1 MEIVLTREKM
11 EITATPIRTRYID
24 RNEDFVSES
33 INSLKKEIKQG
44 FEIKNGDFLVV
55 SEKFIA
61 TSENNFVDES
71 LADPKFWAYFT
82 YYLSKYGWGYILGP
96 LLGTR
101 GDRVKNLRK
110 MPKKETLKH
119 KQIVIEN
126 LGLIYA
132 LKPASEGG
140 IDLTNVPGTYA
151 SLLPEN
157 PEHSAKKLH
166 KKIKE
171 ELNLDLTVM
180 VIDTDATYRFFNWYV
195 TALPI
200 AIDGIISKIGVLGY
214 LLGKFGK
221 RLNQGGLC
229 GATPLAIV
237 GNENYKKYHLKTLL
251 YIANLSDT
259 SQVPY
264 TKSIHDLMK
273 KYNTFEITVDV
284 LKEMEH
290 SPLVVVKCE

>member
-1 MEIVLTREKM
+1 M
-11 EITATPIRTRYID
+11 EITANPIRTRYID
-24 RNEDFVSES
+24 RNEDFIEES
-33 INSLKKEIKQG
+33 IASLKKEIENG

-61 TSENNFVDES
+61 TSEDNFVDES
-71 LADPKFWAYFT
+71 LAKPKFWAYFT
-82 YYLSKYGWGYILGP
+82 YYLSRYGWGYVLGP

-101 GDRVKNLRK
+101 KDRVVNLRK
-110 MPKKETLKH
+110 MPKKETLLH
-119 KQIVIEN
+119 KQVVIEN
-126 LGLIYA
+126 VGLIYA

-151 SLLPEN
+151 ALLPKD
-157 PEHSAKKLH
+157 PKKSAEKLYL
-166 KKIKE
+166 KVKE
-171 ELNLDLTVM
+171 ELGLDLTVM
-180 VIDTDATYRFFNWYV
+180 VIDTDATYRFFKWYI

-200 AIDGIISKIGVLGY
+200 AIDGIISKIGVFGY

-221 RLNQGGLC
+221 ILKQGGLC

-237 GNENYKKYHLKTLL
+237 GNENYKKLPMEKIL

-290 SPLVVVKCE
+290 SPLVIVKCKD